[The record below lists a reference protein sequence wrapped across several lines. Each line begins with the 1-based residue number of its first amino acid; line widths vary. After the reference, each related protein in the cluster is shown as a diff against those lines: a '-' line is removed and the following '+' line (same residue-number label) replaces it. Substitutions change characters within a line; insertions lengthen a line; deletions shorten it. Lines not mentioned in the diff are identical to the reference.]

1 MRLGLLEERR
11 DVLVSPLLPSLE
23 PLLLGTYPKHVHAV
37 IVGTEIHGELDQE
50 LAHLRTNGVTAQ

>member
-1 MRLGLLEERR
+1 M
-11 DVLVSPLLPSLE
+11 LVSPLLPSLE